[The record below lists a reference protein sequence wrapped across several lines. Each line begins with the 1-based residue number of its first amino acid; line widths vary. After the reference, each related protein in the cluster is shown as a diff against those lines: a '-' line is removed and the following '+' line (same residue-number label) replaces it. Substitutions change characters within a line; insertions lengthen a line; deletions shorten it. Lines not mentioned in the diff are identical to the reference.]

1 MSTVSYKIQ
10 KEIPVIAEADVLV
23 VGGGPGGLG
32 AAVMAA
38 RTGATVILVE
48 RYGILGGMSA
58 QGEVTPFMPS
68 HQILKKEN
76 GECTCTA
83 LDRPVL
89 LEWIKK
95 MHSYFPPALQEENSV
110 EVRFFD
116 IPKDISSLA
125 IEDLCLEAGVK
136 IIYHHTLTDVKMDD
150 DGHITEAVFHS
161 KSGFA
166 AIRAKAF
173 VDSTGDGDLAVLAGA
188 PFEFGGEGGYC
199 QPMTSC
205 FKIKG
210 IDTDRAPERAEL
222 QQRYL
227 DAKAKGELD
236 CPRENLLIFR
246 NIDKDVKHFNTTR
259 IVKKSAVNSV
269 ELSEAELEGHRQ
281 VKEIFRWFQKN
292 IPGYENAQLASFA
305 NHVGVRESRRIR
317 GLNYITRE
325 DFMKA
330 SKFDDAIARCNYDID
345 IHNPTG
351 TGTEIIHMDSADFY
365 EIPFGCLI
373 PQNVKN
379 LTVGSRCISVDH
391 ALHSS
396 CRIMPTVVS
405 IGQAAG
411 LAAALSVKAGVDLCT
426 LDGKEIRR
434 KLVEAGANL

>member
-1 MSTVSYKIQ
+1 MTAVSYQIQ
-10 KEIPVIAEADVLV
+10 KEIPIIAEADVLV
-23 VGGGPGGLG
+23 IGGGPGGLG
-32 AAVMAA
+32 ASVMAA
-38 RTGATVILVE
+38 RSGASVILVE

-68 HQILKKEN
+68 YRGFKNEN
-76 GECTCTA
+76 GEYICSA
-83 LDRPVL
+83 LDRPIL

-95 MHSYFPPALQEENSV
+95 MHSYLPPVLQEENSV
-110 EVRFFD
+110 ESMLFD
-116 IPKDISSLA
+116 IPKEISSLA

-136 IIYHHTLTDVKMDD
+136 IIYHHTLVDVKMDD

-188 PFEFGGEGGYC
+188 PFEFGGESGYC

-210 IDTDRAPERAEL
+210 IDMDRIPENADL

-227 DAKAKGELD
+227 EAKAKGELD
-236 CPRENLLIFR
+236 CPRENLLIFK
-246 NIDKDVKHFNTTR
+246 NINKDVKHFNTTR

-281 VKEIFRWFQKN
+281 IKEIFRWFQEN

-305 NHVGVRESRRIR
+305 NHVGIRESRRIR
-317 GLNYITRE
+317 GLNYITKE
-325 DFMKA
+325 DFINA

-345 IHNPTG
+345 IHNPQG
-351 TGTEIIHMDSADFY
+351 TGTEIMHMDRADFY
-365 EIPFGCLI
+365 EIPFGCLV
-373 PQNVKN
+373 PQKVKN

-411 LAAALSVKAGVDLCT
+411 VAAAMSVKAAADVCT
-426 LDGKEIRR
+426 LDGKDVRR
-434 KLVEAGANL
+434 KLVELGAEL